1 MPSGLLELQDAT
13 GSVRFSELWGW
24 KGSWA
29 KPGLRPVND
38 VLGWTTST
46 WPISSEG
53 SEIVRVR
60 VIGSVSDACE
70 NFSNCAPNS
79 WLAWET
85 VRVRDSQ
92 SPFGE
97 ITVGFK
103 PFAAAKELKAAT
115 VSLDGWTKDLTYRL
129 GN

>member
-1 MPSGLLELQDAT
+1 
-13 GSVRFSELWGW
+13 VHFSKLWAW
-24 KGSWA
+24 EESRA
-29 KPGLRPVND
+29 KPGLRPAND

-53 SEIVRVR
+53 SEIIRVR

-70 NFSNCAPNS
+70 NFSNCAPNR
-79 WLAWET
+79 WFAWET
-85 VRVRDSQ
+85 VRARESQ

-97 ITVGFK
+97 TTVGFK

-115 VSLDGWTKDLTYRL
+115 VSLDGWTKDLTYRHQ
-129 GN
+129 N